1 MAVGHGDDIDCWRDR
16 ATMMLV
22 VGRVAEETTMTIN
35 VIGNYSNKGI
45 NNSGCVSDD
54 DNDANDSSSC
64 KIGNNKDYRKAVTAS
79 TMIDYASNDSVHGE
93 ER

>member
-1 MAVGHGDDIDCWRDR
+1 MTNHTPIPIFCLARHGDDVDCWRDR

-45 NNSGCVSDD
+45 NNSGCSVSDD

-64 KIGNNKDYRKAVTAS
+64 KVGDDKDYRKGS
-79 TMIDYASNDSVHGE
+79 DSINND
-93 ER
+93 R